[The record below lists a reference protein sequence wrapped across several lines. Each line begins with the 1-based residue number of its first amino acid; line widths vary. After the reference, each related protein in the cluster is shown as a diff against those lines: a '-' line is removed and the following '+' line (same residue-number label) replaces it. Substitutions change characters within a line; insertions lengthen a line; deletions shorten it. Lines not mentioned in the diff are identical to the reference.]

1 MPTRSMS
8 DKITIHE
15 NSHAAM
21 VLQQYMDTNGIIKPV
36 EVDKQCLVSDGM
48 TSSILRGKTPYPTVR
63 FMTRMAHGIG
73 MPLDDLLGDGMP
85 EVPDVPV
92 VTLTTDDGAQTTLPL
107 DNVAATVQHASPVA
121 PLVSHL
127 IQEWGA
133 EAFQKKLDSFFLQLA
148 YLGKQPEHI
157 FFSST
162 GVHTYRDKEHFAVLV
177 LVRQG
182 A

>member
-1 MPTRSMS
+1 MATRSMS
-8 DKITIHE
+8 EKITVHE
-15 NSHAAM
+15 NTHAAKM
-21 VLQQYMDTNGIIKPV
+21 LQQYMDTNGIVKSV

-63 FMTRMAHGIG
+63 FMMRMAHGIG
-73 MPLDDLLGDGMP
+73 MTVEDLLGDGLP
-85 EVPDVPV
+85 EASAVPV
-92 VTLTTDDGAQTTLPL
+92 VTMTTDDGAQATLPL
-107 DNVAATVQHASPVA
+107 DNASMNVHHAPPVA

-127 IQEWGA
+127 IEEWGA

-148 YLGKQPEHI
+148 YLGKHPEHVL
-157 FFSST
+157 FSST
-162 GVHTYRDKEHFAVLV
+162 GVHTYRGKEHFAALI